1 MSAIMDLDD
10 VFVYIMK
17 VAKRMLVMGILA
29 RWTPET
35 PSTRRDNAPC
45 NMNRSTDS
53 VLMCNHNKTGKKSIL
68 NPNSKKNPYDII
80 YN

>member
-10 VFVYIMK
+10 IFVYIMK
-17 VAKRMLVMGILA
+17 VANGMLGMGILA

-45 NMNRSTDS
+45 NMKRSTDS
-53 VLMCNHNKTGKKSIL
+53 VLMYNNNKTGK
-68 NPNSKKNPYDII
+68 NPS
-80 YN
+80 